1 MKREASGKRRI
12 SPAAASG
19 WAALLAT
26 LIAAVRAPGWAFV
39 PPAAFII
46 ACLTAPFVVSK
57 GFFLPVVSRGNLA
70 GAHIALTFDD
80 GPDPETTGPLLKL
93 LDRYGIKA
101 AFFVT
106 GKNAEKHGELIRAI
120 LDRGHEIGNHS
131 YRHDPFLMLRR
142 AETIDREIE
151 STQKVL
157 KKFGILP
164 RAFRP
169 PVGITNPKL
178 GKILLDQGL
187 YCLNFSRRGNDF
199 GNRRI
204 RGLALRVLTKIK
216 PNDIVLLHD
225 IRPEKNGICEWLREI
240 DIILAGLK
248 EKGLK
253 PVILSDLIRRP
264 VMDRSKEIMLI

>member
-1 MKREASGKRRI
+1 MKHGGIKRKRLT
-12 SPAAASG
+12 PALITG
-19 WAALLAT
+19 LAALLSS
-26 LIAAVRAPGWAFV
+26 LILYGRAPEWALV

-70 GAHIALTFDD
+70 GPHIALTFDD
-80 GPDPETTGPLLKL
+80 GPDPETTGALLKL
-93 LDRYGIKA
+93 LDGYGIKA

-142 AETIDREIE
+142 AETIEREIE

-157 KKFGILP
+157 KRFGILP

-178 GKILLDQGL
+178 DKILLDQGL
-187 YCLNFSRRGNDF
+187 YCLNFSCRGNDF

-225 IRPEKNGICEWLREI
+225 VRPEKPGIGEWLREI

-253 PVILSDLIRRP
+253 PVALSDLIRRP

>member
-1 MKREASGKRRI
+1 MKRDAGRKRRI

-26 LIAAVRAPGWAFV
+26 LIAAVRAPEWVFV

-57 GFFLPVVSRGNLA
+57 GFFLPVVSRGNRA
-70 GAHIALTFDD
+70 GAHVALTFDD
-80 GPDPETTGPLLKL
+80 GPDPETTRALLQL
-93 LDRYGIKA
+93 LDRYDVKA

-106 GKNAEKHGELIRAI
+106 GENAEKHGALISAI

-142 AETIDREIE
+142 AETIEREIE

-157 KKFGILP
+157 KRFGILP

-178 GKILLDQGL
+178 DKILLDQGL
-187 YCLNFSRRGNDF
+187 YCLNFSCRGNDF

-204 RGLALRVLTKIK
+204 RGLASRVLTKIK

-225 IRPEKNGICEWLREI
+225 VRPEKPGIGEWLREI

-253 PVILSDLIRRP
+253 PVALSDLIRRP